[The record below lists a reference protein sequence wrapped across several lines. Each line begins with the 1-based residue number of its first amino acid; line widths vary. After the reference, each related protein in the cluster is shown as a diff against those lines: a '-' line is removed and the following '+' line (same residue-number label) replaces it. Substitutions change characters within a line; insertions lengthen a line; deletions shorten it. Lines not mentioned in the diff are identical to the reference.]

1 MYPAKFKMVV
11 ENEEDVA
18 KVLSILGLPSYY
30 FDKNSDISYLF
41 YDKECCGSIPL
52 TYTTGSISGAS
63 AKRRQFPEAELSSN
77 KKDILL
83 QIKDSQEREYTGGS
97 VSYYTVD
104 VLKPTS
110 GGEPYTAECNDIIE
124 SLQMSFAEGNIFK
137 AIWRLCA
144 ARQGKSKDG
153 YRDSMYDAEKIKFF
167 AERIIAQLQYTK
179 ADES

>member
-1 MYPAKFKMVV
+1 M
-11 ENEEDVA
+11 
-18 KVLSILGLPSYY
+18 
-30 FDKNSDISYLF
+30 
-41 YDKECCGSIPL
+41 
-52 TYTTGSISGAS
+52 
-63 AKRRQFPEAELSSN
+63 SSN

-124 SLQMSFAEGNIFK
+124 SLEMSFAEGNIFK

-144 ARQGKSKDG
+144 ARQGQSKDG